1 MKRFQLLQVP
11 VTSMASASLLT
22 LPNQPKPQVQQVM
35 PLVIRYEVD
44 TFDRPSLV
52 ALQNHIVSS
61 LKGQPP
67 IPSPDKMVEAAAG
80 IVRELV
86 PFGELWITFGPC
98 QVTLGTLEQ
107 PDTHSAS

>member
-11 VTSMASASLLT
+11 VTSMASILT
-22 LPNQPKPQVQQVM
+22 LPSQPKPQAKQVM

-44 TFDRPSLV
+44 SFDKPSLI
-52 ALQNHIVSS
+52 ALQNHIVAS

-67 IPSPDKMVEAAAG
+67 IPSPDKMVEAVAE

-98 QVTLGTLEQ
+98 QVTLSTVEQ
-107 PDTHSAS
+107 PDTHSGS